1 MLNKELEKYH
11 VYGNMGKNMLA
22 TTWLATAFSLAA
34 ALFWVIS
41 SCCCSGRSP
50 YNKSDRHA
58 GAAGIPAEKAPYT
71 YEPLGPNGHYAHD
84 TSYPAPTHGRQNAYE
99 PFRHA

>member
-1 MLNKELEKYH
+1 
-11 VYGNMGKNMLA
+11 MGKNIFA

-41 SCCCSGRSP
+41 TCCCSGRSP
-50 YNKSDRHA
+50 YNKSQRHT

-71 YEPLGPNGHYAHD
+71 YEPLGPNGPAAPYGPYSHD
-84 TSYPAPTHGRQNAYE
+84 TSYPPPTHAQKNAYE